1 MGLELAAS
9 GWGILIAGAAVAGW
23 IDAVIG
29 GGGLVLIP
37 LILAVMP
44 QLAPVT
50 ALASNKMAAVVGTA
64 SAAFTLVRKVKPD
77 KKLLAMYVP
86 VALVCAGVGALTA
99 SLIDKQVMRP
109 LIIVLMLVVG
119 TVVVFKPSFGTGES
133 KSVPQGWRWWVAL
146 LAVGLIAAY
155 DGIFGPGTGMFL
167 IMAFTAL
174 LSQNFLASAAMAKVV
189 NTATN
194 SGALIV
200 FIIGGHMWWTLG
212 LVLAVANVVGAQL
225 GARTVLGGGTRLI
238 RVALLTLIVV
248 MSVYLTWQQFVS
260 V

>member
-1 MGLELAAS
+1 MGIELAAG
-9 GWGILIAGAAVAGW
+9 GWAILIGGATLAGW

-50 ALASNKMAAVVGTA
+50 ALAVNKVAAVTGTA
-64 SAAFTLVRKVKPD
+64 SAAVTLFRRVRPPA
-77 KKLLAMYVP
+77 KLLVIYIP
-86 VALVCAGVGALTA
+86 VALVCSGAGALAA
-99 SLIDKQVMRP
+99 SSLDKQVMRP
-109 LIIVLMLVVG
+109 LIIALMLVVG
-119 TVVVFKPSFGTGES
+119 VVVAFKPSFGTGES
-133 KSVPQGWRWWVAL
+133 RELPKGWRLWVAIGV
-146 LAVGLIAAY
+146 VGLIAGY

-194 SGALIV
+194 IGALIV
-200 FIIGGHMWWTLG
+200 FISGGHVWWQLA

-225 GARTVLGGGTRLI
+225 GARTILGGGTRLI
-238 RVALLTLIVV
+238 RYALLTLVVV
-248 MSVYLTWQQFVS
+248 MCGYLGWQQYLGV
-260 V
+260 